1 MRVSYKAKFNVF
13 GLPWAGRATM
23 TLSRGRSPGFPQ
35 RQWRSEMNE
44 RLASPVPA
52 RLRLLAGTV
61 LSAVCAPAGANPV
74 TAGTGAILPVLGGV
88 VLLCALVVGWLAW
101 RRWRPARVEEA
112 GPGAR
117 DPKCLQ
123 ALFAATDDPFQPAP
137 DRYKRHCTGNARV
150 DPRGVI

>member
-1 MRVSYKAKFNVF
+1 
-13 GLPWAGRATM
+13 
-23 TLSRGRSPGFPQ
+23 
-35 RQWRSEMNE
+35 MNE

-61 LSAVCAPAGANPV
+61 LSAACAPAGANPV

-137 DRYKRHCTGNARV
+137 EVLAALAAALPPYWAELPDVSVRIDFDGQAYGAAA
-150 DPRGVI
+150 DAASAAAP